1 MKVLV
6 LGAGGFIGAQVA
18 RALGERGHTVVAG
31 KVDFARARSPQDWL
45 PALQG
50 TDAVVNAVG
59 IFRERRGATF
69 EALHTTA
76 PRALF
81 DACVIANVRRV
92 VQISALGADAAAQSR
107 FHLTKRDAD
116 RHLATLDLDWTVVQ
130 PSLVFGA
137 AGASARLFALLAA
150 LPLTPLPGNGRQRV
164 QPIHLDDLAECV
176 ARLVDRPMRAS
187 LEAVGPRPITLREWL
202 ALLRSQMGLGAARFV
217 QIPLGLVPLERET
230 LQMLGRGNTGS
241 TEAIAR
247 ILERSP
253 RDPGEFLPPFEAH
266 GLALRAKLDWLRP
279 LLRGAIGVLW
289 IVSGVVSLGPFPV
302 QDSMAMLGRV
312 GLTGLLA
319 TGALYGA
326 AALDIG
332 LGLAAFFM
340 RGVWLWRAQIAL
352 VLGYTLLISAFLP
365 ELWLHP
371 FGPVLKNLPILA
383 ALVLLH
389 ELEERR

>member
-6 LGAGGFIGAQVA
+6 LGAGGFIGAHVA
-18 RALGERGHTVVAG
+18 RALGERGHEVVAG

-50 TDAVVNAVG
+50 ADAVVNAVG

-81 DACVIANVRRV
+81 DACVLANVPRV

-116 RHLATLDLDWTVVQ
+116 RHLATLELEWTVVQ

-137 AGASARLFALLAA
+137 AGASTRLFALLAA
-150 LPLTPLPGNGRQRV
+150 LPLTPLPGDGRQRV
-164 QPIHLDDLAECV
+164 QPIHVDDLAECV
-176 ARLVDRPMRAS
+176 ARLVDTPIGGYV
-187 LEAVGPRPITLREWL
+187 EAVGPRAITLREWL
-202 ALLRSQMGLGAARFV
+202 ALLRAQMGLGAARFV
-217 QIPLGLVPLERET
+217 QSPLGLVPLERET
-230 LQMLGRGNTGS
+230 LQMLSRGNTGS
-241 TEAIAR
+241 AEAIAR
-247 ILERSP
+247 ILARSP
-253 RDPGEFLPPFEAH
+253 RDPREFVVAEEAQR
-266 GLALRAKLDWLRP
+266 LALRAKLDWLRP
-279 LLRGAIGVLW
+279 LLCLAIGLMW
-289 IVSGVVSLGPFPV
+289 IVSGVVSLGPFPLH
-302 QDSMAMLGRV
+302 DSMAMLGRV

-326 AALDIG
+326 AALDIA
-332 LGLAAFFM
+332 LGVATLFM

-352 VLGYTLLISAFLP
+352 VLAYTVLISAFLP